1 MLLLTILY
9 NRMMDSGETAQAA
22 PKGKRR
28 TLRQKN
34 RILDETL
41 ESDSTDEAKSFR
53 YKDRAHE
60 HYLFVRFFDIRVMDT
75 GHVCIRASFKKAR
88 GTNREVVWF
97 RRRKQGIWMCL

>member
-1 MLLLTILY
+1 MTLAQSMA
-9 NRMMDSGETAQAA
+9 NRNAFVDKFIYSGETAQAA

-60 HYLFVRFFDIRVMDT
+60 HFLFVRFFDIRAMDT
-75 GHVCIRASFKKAR
+75 GHVYIRS
-88 GTNREVVWF
+88 G
-97 RRRKQGIWMCL
+97 L

>member
-53 YKDRAHE
+53 YKDRAH
-60 HYLFVRFFDIRVMDT
+60 
-75 GHVCIRASFKKAR
+75 VCIRVSFKKSAR
-88 GTNREVVWF
+88 Y
-97 RRRKQGIWMCL
+97 KQGGGMVSEAETGHMDVFVMKGIRICP

>member
-1 MLLLTILY
+1 
-9 NRMMDSGETAQAA
+9 MMDSGETAQAA

-53 YKDRAHE
+53 SKRQSAWTC
-60 HYLFVRFFDIRVMDT
+60 LFVHAFFLQKVNKTLKFKVFNKKWSVGFD
-75 GHVCIRASFKKAR
+75 ASIQKK
-88 GTNREVVWF
+88 GE
-97 RRRKQGIWMCL
+97 C

>member
-1 MLLLTILY
+1 
-9 NRMMDSGETAQAA
+9 MMDSGETAQAA

-53 YKDRAHE
+53 YKDIAHE
-60 HYLFVRFFDIRVMDT
+60 HFLFVRFF
-75 GHVCIRASFKKAR
+75 
-88 GTNREVVWF
+88 
-97 RRRKQGIWMCL
+97 

>member
-1 MLLLTILY
+1 MRLAQSMANRNAFVDKLY

-60 HYLFVRFFDIRVMDT
+60 HFLFVRFF
-75 GHVCIRASFKKAR
+75 
-88 GTNREVVWF
+88 
-97 RRRKQGIWMCL
+97 

>member
-1 MLLLTILY
+1 MLLLINLY

-60 HYLFVRFFDIRVMDT
+60 HYLFVRFFCVTVKINHLLCRWREYLQ
-75 GHVCIRASFKKAR
+75 IKA
-88 GTNREVVWF
+88 TPVL
-97 RRRKQGIWMCL
+97 K

>member
-9 NRMMDSGETAQAA
+9 NWMMDSGETAQAA

-60 HYLFVRFFDIRVMDT
+60 QIFVRALFLISGPRMYPAD
-75 GHVCIRASFKKAR
+75 FKKAH
-88 GTNREVVWF
+88 GTKGEVVWF
-97 RRRKQGIWMCL
+97 RRQSHPASSGVKG

>member
-1 MLLLTILY
+1 
-9 NRMMDSGETAQAA
+9 MMDSGETAQAA

-60 HYLFVRFFDIRVMDT
+60 
-75 GHVCIRASFKKAR
+75 
-88 GTNREVVWF
+88 
-97 RRRKQGIWMCL
+97 QGFCLCAFLME

>member
-1 MLLLTILY
+1 MLLLINLY

-60 HYLFVRFFDIRVMDT
+60 HFFVRALLFAQHGRFLM
-75 GHVCIRASFKKAR
+75 GESPKCA
-88 GTNREVVWF
+88 
-97 RRRKQGIWMCL
+97 

>member
-1 MLLLTILY
+1 
-9 NRMMDSGETAQAA
+9 MMDSGETAQAA

-60 HYLFVRFFDIRVMDT
+60 HFFVRALFLISGPWTQGMYISGPVL
-75 GHVCIRASFKKAR
+75 KKAH
-88 GTNREVVWF
+88 GTNGEVVWF
-97 RRRKQGIWMCL
+97 RRQKQGRLIRP

>member
-1 MLLLTILY
+1 
-9 NRMMDSGETAQAA
+9 MMDSGETAQAA

-60 HYLFVRFFDIRVMDT
+60 HVYLFMRFFN
-75 GHVCIRASFKKAR
+75 SLSAR
-88 GTNREVVWF
+88 
-97 RRRKQGIWMCL
+97 I

>member
-1 MLLLTILY
+1 
-9 NRMMDSGETAQAA
+9 MMDSGETAQAA

-60 HYLFVRFFDIRVMDT
+60 HYLFVLFLISGSWIQGMCVY
-75 GHVCIRASFKKAR
+75 GLPSKKAR

>member
-1 MLLLTILY
+1 
-9 NRMMDSGETAQAA
+9 MMDSGETAQAA

-60 HYLFVRFFDIRVMDT
+60 QIFVRALFLISGSWIQGMCVY
-75 GHVCIRASFKKAR
+75 GPPSKKAR

>member
-1 MLLLTILY
+1 MLLLINLY

-60 HYLFVRFFDIRVMDT
+60 HFLFVRFLFAQHGRFLM
-75 GHVCIRASFKKAR
+75 GESPKCA
-88 GTNREVVWF
+88 
-97 RRRKQGIWMCL
+97 

>member
-1 MLLLTILY
+1 MLLLINLY

-60 HYLFVRFFDIRVMDT
+60 HFFVRALFVVRLAA
-75 GHVCIRASFKKAR
+75 HVSN
-88 GTNREVVWF
+88 G
-97 RRRKQGIWMCL
+97 

>member
-1 MLLLTILY
+1 
-9 NRMMDSGETAQAA
+9 MMDSGETAQAA

-60 HYLFVRFFDIRVMDT
+60 HYLFVRY
-75 GHVCIRASFKKAR
+75 
-88 GTNREVVWF
+88 
-97 RRRKQGIWMCL
+97 KQGGGMVSEAETGYMDVFVMKGIWICP

>member
-41 ESDSTDEAKSFR
+41 EAIAPTKPNLSGTKTERMNKF
-53 YKDRAHE
+53 
-60 HYLFVRFFDIRVMDT
+60 LFVRFF
-75 GHVCIRASFKKAR
+75 
-88 GTNREVVWF
+88 
-97 RRRKQGIWMCL
+97 

>member
-1 MLLLTILY
+1 MSTKQNQIEMLLLTILY

-60 HYLFVRFFDIRVMDT
+60 HYLFVRFF
-75 GHVCIRASFKKAR
+75 
-88 GTNREVVWF
+88 
-97 RRRKQGIWMCL
+97 

>member
-1 MLLLTILY
+1 
-9 NRMMDSGETAQAA
+9 MMDSGETAKAA

-60 HYLFVRFFDIRVMDT
+60 HFFVRALFLMSGPWIGACIQT
-75 GHVCIRASFKKAR
+75 GHLQKKRTVQPGRWYGFGGRSRDKCRVYGCAR
-88 GTNREVVWF
+88 DE
-97 RRRKQGIWMCL
+97 K

>member
-1 MLLLTILY
+1 
-9 NRMMDSGETAQAA
+9 MMDSGETAQAA

-53 YKDRAHE
+53 SKDRAHE
-60 HYLFVRFFDIRVMDT
+60 HVYLFMRFFN
-75 GHVCIRASFKKAR
+75 SLSAR
-88 GTNREVVWF
+88 
-97 RRRKQGIWMCL
+97 I

>member
-1 MLLLTILY
+1 
-9 NRMMDSGETAQAA
+9 MDSGETAQAA

-60 HYLFVRFFDIRVMDT
+60 HYLFVRSDCRQNGF
-75 GHVCIRASFKKAR
+75 R
-88 GTNREVVWF
+88 GYTLKPFCCNISNYENHLSI
-97 RRRKQGIWMCL
+97 K

>member
-1 MLLLTILY
+1 MKGASSSSGFAVSGVFTSTVSSGLENHIEMLLLTILY

-60 HYLFVRFFDIRVMDT
+60 HYLFVRFF
-75 GHVCIRASFKKAR
+75 
-88 GTNREVVWF
+88 
-97 RRRKQGIWMCL
+97 

>member
-60 HYLFVRFFDIRVMDT
+60 QIFVRALFLISGPRMYPAD
-75 GHVCIRASFKKAR
+75 SKKAH
-88 GTNREVVWF
+88 GTKGEVVWF
-97 RRRKQGIWMCL
+97 RRQSHPASSGVKG

>member
-1 MLLLTILY
+1 MRLAQSMANRNAFVDKLY

-22 PKGKRR
+22 PKGKRS

-60 HYLFVRFFDIRVMDT
+60 HFLFVRFF
-75 GHVCIRASFKKAR
+75 
-88 GTNREVVWF
+88 
-97 RRRKQGIWMCL
+97 